1 MTRTGIRGVTR
12 TGIWGVTRTGIW
24 GVTRTGIDAS
34 CFAARP
40 LLQCKAVACFA
51 VLETGID
58 ALFTLLRREN
68 RTELLPQLLHLQTAH
83 RAVCFTAQPKGSIPV
98 SKSKKELPNGS
109 SFLLVLETGIE
120 PATY

>member
-1 MTRTGIRGVTR
+1 MQELSYHRELLKSINYKGVLE
-12 TGIWGVTRTGIW
+12 
-24 GVTRTGIDAS
+24 TGIDAS

-98 SKSKKELPNGS
+98 RRKVKEDPDGIL
-109 SFLLVLETGIE
+109 FYLVLETGIE

>member
-1 MTRTGIRGVTR
+1 MQELSYHRELLKSI
-12 TGIWGVTRTGIW
+12 IYNYK
-24 GVTRTGIDAS
+24 DAPAQGFDS
-34 CFAARP
+34 EPCS
-40 LLQCKAVACFA
+40 

-98 SKSKKELPNGS
+98 RRKVKEDPDGIL
-109 SFLLVLETGIE
+109 FYLVLETGIE